1 MVKMVDLEKKLFDQS
16 WTFKNREKI
25 ISNMQ
30 EIQYDVVIIG
40 AGITGAGVAR
50 EAAMRNLKVAI
61 VDMQDFAA
69 GTSSRSTKMAHG
81 GLRYITH
88 GEMDLVKSATRE
100 RNWMRVQIPHLVR
113 PLPFFI
119 PYIEGGKYKKR
130 ILQNAAKIYDF
141 LSDDKSEFKN
151 FKKNKSY
158 TAEEVYELEPEFNR
172 EGLLGGVIYYDTNID
187 DARLTIEILK
197 EAIIRGADS
206 INYCKVFGYIKNN
219 GKIVG
224 IKCKDLEK
232 KSDFEIRGSLVINAT
247 GIWTDNLI
255 ENYPDSIPK
264 PLIRPT
270 KGVHLL
276 YKRENIENNMAC
288 GLYSSIDNRF
298 FFVIPRNKKY
308 TLLGTTDTDYQ
319 GDLANPFC
327 EKEDADYLI
336 ESVKL
341 YFPTAKLD
349 YGNILSTYAG
359 IRPLVMQ
366 KGKPESEVSRK
377 HIIFFSDDNLLTITG
392 GKLTEWR
399 EMAEDLFEHVEEKK
413 IFPDIHKDK
422 HWSRQPFIITLEKD
436 EWLDELEKSGVKL
449 DEEISDHLYQQYG
462 KGAIQLLDM
471 IKEDESLKE
480 RIIDENDF
488 IQAEI
493 LYVLRYELSPHLIDV
508 FCRRTEMSLWIH
520 HRRASEAADKVAAI
534 MQKEYSWDNETKNK
548 EIQIYLDY
556 VKKSVSFLL

>member
-1 MVKMVDLEKKLFDQS
+1 MEDLEKKIFDYS

-25 ISNMQ
+25 ILKMQ
-30 EIQYDVVIIG
+30 RSHYDVVIIG

-50 EAAMRNLKVAI
+50 EAAMRGLSVAV
-61 VDMQDFAA
+61 VDKQDFAA
-69 GTSSRSTKMAHG
+69 GTSSRSTKLAHG
-81 GLRYITH
+81 GIRYIAH
-88 GEMDLVKSATRE
+88 SEMDLVKSATRE

-113 PLPFFI
+113 PIPFFI
-119 PYIEGGKYKKR
+119 PFLEGGKYKKR
-130 ILQNAAKIYDF
+130 TLQNAAKIYDF
-141 LSDDKSEFKN
+141 LSDDNSEFKN

-158 TAEEVYELEPEFNR
+158 TAEDVYELEPEFNK
-172 EGLLGGVIYYDTNID
+172 EGLQGGVIYYDTNID

-197 EAIIRGADS
+197 EAKIRGADS

-219 GKIVG
+219 EKIVG

-232 KSDFEIRGSLVINAT
+232 KSDFEIRGRLVINAT

-255 ENYPDSIPK
+255 ENYPDTISK

-276 YKRENIENNMAC
+276 YKRENVGNNMAC
-288 GLYSSIDNRF
+288 GLYSNIDNRF

-308 TLLGTTDTDYQ
+308 TLVGTTDTDYH

-327 EKEDADYLI
+327 DKEDAEYLI
-336 ESVKL
+336 ESVKKF
-341 YFPTAKLD
+341 YPNAKLSYD
-349 YGNILSTYAG
+349 NILSTYAG

-366 KGKPESEVSRK
+366 KGKPESEVSRQ
-377 HIIFFSDDNLLTITG
+377 HVIFFSDDDLLTITG

-399 EMAEDLFEHVEEKK
+399 EMAEDLFEHVEEKN
-413 IFPDIHKDK
+413 IFPDIHRDK
-422 HWSRQPFIITLEKD
+422 YWSRKPFTISLEK
-436 EWLDELEKSGVKL
+436 EVWLERLEKSGAEL
-449 DEEISDHLYQQYG
+449 DEELSDHLYQQYG
-462 KGAIQLLDM
+462 KGAIQILTM
-471 IKEDESLKE
+471 IKEDASLKE

-488 IQAEI
+488 INAEI

-520 HRRASEAADKVAAI
+520 HRRASEAAEKVAKI
-534 MQKEYSWDNETKNK
+534 IQKEYAWDSETRNK
-548 EIQIYLDY
+548 EIQTYLEY
-556 VKKSVSFLL
+556 IKKTVSFIL

>member
-69 GTSSRSTKMAHG
+69 GTSSRSTKLAHG
-81 GLRYITH
+81 GLRYIAH

-113 PLPFFI
+113 PIPFFLPF
-119 PYIEGGKYKKR
+119 IEGSKYKKR
-130 ILQNAAKIYDF
+130 DLQGVTKIYDF

-151 FKKNKSY
+151 YKKNKSY
-158 TAEEVYELEPEFNR
+158 SAEEVYDLEPDFNR
-172 EGLLGGVIYYDTNID
+172 EGLQGGVVYYDTNID

-197 EAIIRGADS
+197 EAIIRGADAL
-206 INYCKVFGYIKNN
+206 NYCKAFRYIKND
-219 GKIVG
+219 GKVVG
-224 IKCKDLEK
+224 VKCKDLEK
-232 KSDFEIRGSLVINAT
+232 SSDVEIKASLVINAT
-247 GIWTDNLI
+247 GIWADDLI
-255 ENYPDSIPK
+255 ENYPDTIPK

-276 YKRENIENNMAC
+276 YKRENIGNNMAC
-288 GLYSSIDNRF
+288 GLYSNIDDRS

-308 TLLGTTDTDYQ
+308 TLVGTTDTDYQ
-319 GDLANPFC
+319 GDLAHPICN
-327 EKEDADYLI
+327 KEDADYLI
-336 ESVKL
+336 NSLKL
-341 YFPTAKLD
+341 FYPNAKVD
-349 YGNILSTYAG
+349 YKNILSTYAG

-366 KGKPESEVSRK
+366 KGKLESQVSRK

-399 EMAEDLFEHVEEKK
+399 EMAEDLFRHLEEKE
-413 IFPDIHKDK
+413 IFPDVHKDK
-422 HWSRQPFIITLEKD
+422 HWSRQPFIITLEKE

-449 DEEISDHLYQQYG
+449 DKEISDHLYQQYG
-462 KGAIQLLDM
+462 KGAIQVLDM

-488 IQAEI
+488 IKAEV

-508 FCRRTEMSLWIH
+508 FRRRTEMSLWIH
-520 HRRASEAADKVAAI
+520 HRKASEAAEKVAVI
-534 MQKEYSWDNETKNK
+534 MQNEYSWDNETKNN
-548 EIQIYLDY
+548 EIQTYLDY
-556 VKKSVSFLL
+556 VKNSVSFIL

>member
-1 MVKMVDLEKKLFDQS
+1 MEDLEKKLFDQS
-16 WTFKNREKI
+16 WTFKNKEKI
-25 ISNMQ
+25 IQKMQ
-30 EIQYDVVIIG
+30 RSQYDVVIIG

-50 EAAMRNLKVAI
+50 EAAMRNLSVAV

-81 GLRYITH
+81 GIRYIAYS
-88 GEMDLVKSATRE
+88 EMDLVKSATRE

-113 PLPFFI
+113 PLPFFLPI
-119 PYIEGGKYKKR
+119 IEGSKYKKR
-130 ILQNAAKIYDF
+130 DIQGATKIYDF

-151 FKKNKSY
+151 YKKSKLY

-172 EGLLGGVIYYDTNID
+172 ENLQGGLIYYDTNID

-206 INYCKVFGYIKNN
+206 INYCKVIGYIKND

-224 IKCKDLEK
+224 IKCKDLENN
-232 KSDFEIRGSLVINAT
+232 SDFKIRASLVINAT
-247 GIWTDNLI
+247 GIWTDDLI
-255 ENYPDSIPK
+255 ENYPDTIPK

-276 YKRENIENNMAC
+276 YKRENVGNTMAN
-288 GLYSSIDNRF
+288 GLYSNIDNRF
-298 FFVIPRNKKY
+298 FFVIPRNKNY
-308 TLLGTTDTDYQ
+308 TLVGTTDTDYQ

-327 EKEDADYLI
+327 DKEDADYLI

-341 YFPTAKLD
+341 FYPNAQLH
-349 YGNILSTYAG
+349 YENILSTYAG

-366 KGKPESEVSRK
+366 KGKSETEVSRN
-377 HIIFFSDDNLLTITG
+377 HIILFSNDNLLTITG

-399 EMAEDLFEHVEEKK
+399 KMAEDLFEHIEEKN
-413 IFPDIHKDK
+413 IFPKIKK
-422 HWSRQPFIITLEKD
+422 EKNWSRQPFIISLEKD
-436 EWLDELEKSGVKL
+436 EWLDILQNSSMLL
-449 DEEISDHLYQQYG
+449 DDDISDHLYQQYG
-462 KGAIQLLDM
+462 KGAIRIINL

-480 RIIDENDF
+480 RVIDENDF
-488 IQAEI
+488 IYAEI
-493 LYVLRYELSPHLIDV
+493 LYVLRYEMSPHLIDV

-520 HRRASEAADKVAAI
+520 HRRASEAAEKVARI
-534 MQKEYSWDNETKNK
+534 MQKEYSWDNETKNR
-548 EIQIYLDY
+548 EIQTYLEY
-556 VKKSVSFLL
+556 IKKTVSFIL